1 MVRAAQY
8 QSWQL
13 LGGCTCNR
21 GRCEPL
27 CWPTLSGCWL
37 HRAAQK
43 CCIAS
48 GEI

>member
-27 CWPTLSGCWL
+27 LLADPQWL
-37 HRAAQK
+37 LAAQS
-43 CCIAS
+43 CTEVLHS
-48 GEI
+48 QR